1 MKNATLLCALCCAL
15 ISTKGITQVV
25 IRPTTNLY
33 GDNNVRN
40 NDETNRRGQLYDAAA
55 YAIIDGQKVVGSLY
69 WHPDWLQGILHTAD
83 GRKINGFQ
91 FKYDIYYQ
99 TMQFFNGKDSLE
111 MVEPTIELDLISKT
125 GDSTVTVRF
134 INSQQYDK
142 KSPPVFY
149 QVLLDDSKGQLMK
162 LNQLKIEDLNEG
174 LTVRDGK
181 KAFKSANSYYYYDKQ
196 KQKLTKLKSGNR
208 NIFAAMNKKE
218 IDLPGINL
226 NDYDLSSD
234 QGLISLVQK
243 ISSL

>member
-1 MKNATLLCALCCAL
+1 
-15 ISTKGITQVV
+15 
-25 IRPTTNLY
+25 
-33 GDNNVRN
+33 
-40 NDETNRRGQLYDAAA
+40 
-55 YAIIDGQKVVGSLY
+55 
-69 WHPDWLQGILHTAD
+69 
-83 GRKINGFQ
+83 
-91 FKYDIYYQ
+91 
-99 TMQFFNGKDSLE
+99 
-111 MVEPTIELDLISKT
+111 VEPTIELDLISKA

-142 KSPPVFY
+142 KSPSVFY

-196 KQKLTKLKSGNR
+196 KQKLTKLRSGNR
-208 NIFAAMNKKE
+208 NIIAAMNKKE
-218 IDLPGINL
+218 SDLPGINL